1 MIRPLF
7 VGRTDG
13 RYECV
18 AKDTKGK
25 TIRKG
30 FRLTVKAGNAY
41 IAIYSCSIY
50 ISNICLLSIDSGYF
64 HASTPF

>member
-30 FRLTVKAGNAY
+30 FRLTVKAGKLVQY
-41 IAIYSCSIY
+41 FSDIY
-50 ISNICLLSIDSGYF
+50 LLSIGSDDLYA
-64 HASTPF
+64 ASPF